1 MKKLAVLS
9 LSFLLFACNEKENRV
24 RPAYV
29 LPSDSMAVMLAD
41 IQMLNAGY
49 QHRDVRRDKLQ
60 AFAIKEYDAFFDSV
74 GVSKERFDS
83 SFSWWSK
90 DTDAML
96 ALYDN
101 TLNILSIRVTEE
113 KTRRRLKSEA
123 EQSDS
128 ISVNQKQEY

>member
-29 LPSDSMAVMLAD
+29 LPSDSMAVMLAEVQ
-41 IQMLNAGY
+41 ILNAEY

-60 AFAIKEYDAFFDSV
+60 PFAVKQFDALFDSV
-74 GVSKERFDS
+74 GVSQVRYDS

-90 DTDAML
+90 DPDAMQ
-96 ALYDN
+96 ALLDN
-101 TLNILSIRVTEE
+101 TLNILSARVSEVKTRKRFETETEE
-113 KTRRRLKSEA
+113 VTDSA
-123 EQSDS
+123 SVEQK
-128 ISVNQKQEY
+128 N